1 MKESDKS
8 EGLGGYSIFLVA
20 RAQKLYFM
28 FYPDIEEFKKSSGYN
43 IDGEWYPRV
52 TSILSIKAKPAL
64 YKFYAD
70 QPSFAAAEKMK
81 NQSADEGTLL
91 HETVEAILAGDH
103 VIIPEAIKPAV
114 LAFQEFQNRNEIIP
128 HQIESRIA
136 SKKHRYAGT
145 IDVLA
150 ELDGKLGV
158 LDIKTSVAIYRDY
171 NLQAA
176 AYVEALHE
184 NPTMPPLA
192 RWILRIDQSRLC
204 LRGCG
209 ASMREKGGTSK
220 IRRGRATCPH
230 EWGEMTGDIELKE
243 LHGLESDTRAFLAA
257 KNLWEWENDY
267 LLSKIHK

>member
-1 MKESDKS
+1 
-8 EGLGGYSIFLVA
+8 
-20 RAQKLYFM
+20 M
-28 FYPDIEEFKKSSGYN
+28 FYPDIEEFKKSSGYD
-43 IDGEWYPRV
+43 IDGVWYPRV

-81 NQSADEGTLL
+81 NKSADEGTLL
-91 HETVEAILAGDH
+91 HETVEAILAGQSPT
-103 VIIPEAIKPAV
+103 IPDLVRPAV
-114 LAFQEFQNRNEIIP
+114 EKFLEFQSKNDIVAQ
-128 HQIESRIA
+128 QIESRIA

-150 ELDGKLGV
+150 ELNGKLGV
-158 LDIKTSVAIYRDY
+158 LDIKTSYAIYRDY

-184 NPTMPPLA
+184 TPTMPSLA

-209 ASMREKGGTSK
+209 ATMRQKGGTDK
-220 IRRGRATCPH
+220 IRRGRTTCPH
-230 EWGEMTGDIELKE
+230 EWGELTGDLELKE
-243 LHGLESDTRAFLAA
+243 LHGLENDTKAFLAA
-257 KNLWEWENDY
+257 KHLWEWEHDY
-267 LLSKIHK
+267 LLSKIRKS

>member
-1 MKESDKS
+1 
-8 EGLGGYSIFLVA
+8 
-20 RAQKLYFM
+20 M
-28 FYPDIEEFKKSSGYN
+28 FYQDPEEFKKSNGYE
-43 IDGEWYPRV
+43 IDGVWYPRV

-81 NQSADEGTLL
+81 NKSADEGTLL
-91 HETVEAILAGDH
+91 HETVEAILAGQSPT
-103 VIIPEAIKPAV
+103 IPELIRPAV
-114 LAFQEFQNRNEIIP
+114 EKFLEFQNKNEIVAQ
-128 HQIESRIA
+128 QIESRIA
-136 SKKHRYAGT
+136 SKKHCYAGT

-150 ELDGKLGV
+150 ELNGKLGV

-184 NPTMPPLA
+184 TPTMPTLA

-209 ASMREKGGTSK
+209 ASMREKGGTNK

-230 EWGEMTGDIELKE
+230 EWGEMTGDVELKE
-243 LHGLESDTRAFLAA
+243 LHGLEHDTRAFLAA
-257 KNLWEWENDY
+257 KHLWEWENDY
-267 LLSKIHK
+267 LLSKIRN

>member
-1 MKESDKS
+1 
-8 EGLGGYSIFLVA
+8 
-20 RAQKLYFM
+20 M
-28 FYPDIEEFKKSSGYN
+28 FYQDPEEFKKSNGYE
-43 IDGEWYPRV
+43 IEGEWYPRV

-81 NQSADEGTLL
+81 NKSADEGTLL
-91 HETVEAILAGDH
+91 HETVEAILAGQSPT
-103 VIIPEAIKPAV
+103 IPNLIMPAV
-114 LAFQEFQNRNEIIP
+114 EKFLEFQSDNDIVAQ
-128 HQIESRIA
+128 QIESRIA

-150 ELDGKLGV
+150 ELNGKLGV
-158 LDIKTSVAIYRDY
+158 LDIKTSYAIYRDY

-184 NPTMPPLA
+184 SPTMPPLA

-209 ASMREKGGTSK
+209 ATLRQKGGTDK
-220 IRRGRATCPH
+220 IRRGRTTCPH
-230 EWGEMTGDIELKE
+230 EWGELTGDLELKE
-243 LHGLESDTRAFLAA
+243 LHGLEHDTRAFLAA
-257 KNLWEWENDY
+257 KNLWEWEHDY
-267 LLSKIHK
+267 LLSKIRKS